1 MDKWNT
7 CFSTRRSQEG
17 RAIPVDGKR
26 YLWFSLSPVDS
37 RVGSRI
43 NEYIWMDCFEPT
55 AYRRFLGNVELRTPT
70 PYNGKIR
77 SL

>member
-26 YLWFSLSPVDS
+26 YLWFSLSSIYSRIRS
-37 RVGSRI
+37 RV
-43 NEYIWMDCFEPT
+43 NEHIWTDCFKPT
-55 AYRRFLGNVELRTPT
+55 ADGCFLGNIELRTPT
-70 PYNGKIR
+70 SYCGKAR
-77 SL
+77 LL